1 MKMFFDPVLTGVIIK
16 IPGIQW
22 KNGYFQTLL
31 QILKVNAAD
40 TESLIANDLR
50 RRKFDNLIE
59 QLFFTVQFRDLI
71 LSEELLE
78 NRIIAENAKAQ

>member
-1 MKMFFDPVLTGVIIK
+1 MKMLKQLFCTHRIVK

-22 KNGYFQTLL
+22 ENGYFQTLL

-50 RRKFDNLIE
+50 RRKFNNLIK
-59 QLFFTVQFRDLI
+59 QLFFTVQLRDLI
-71 LSEELLE
+71 LTG
-78 NRIIAENAKAQ
+78 

>member
-1 MKMFFDPVLTGVIIK
+1 MKMLKQLFCTHRIVK

-22 KNGYFQTLL
+22 ENGYFQTLF

-50 RRKFDNLIE
+50 RRKFDNLIK
-59 QLFFTVQFRDLI
+59 QLFFTVQLRDLI
-71 LSEELLE
+71 LTG
-78 NRIIAENAKAQ
+78 